1 VPKTRSEKSRKAV
14 LAALALGTFFVGWDS
29 LVTVPLLPAITR
41 ETGVSADLGA
51 LLVTA
56 YALAYLLSA
65 PLFGAI
71 SDRIGRRSM
80 ILAGMMVL
88 GIGTILTGFGN
99 SLTALLVF
107 RALTG
112 VGAGMVEPSV
122 YALIGDR
129 FSYGQ
134 RGRAVGLVT
143 GTLIASTLF
152 GVPLGGYLAELSSWR
167 FTFWLIGGLAILAIA
182 AVYAGLQDRPA
193 EQAAGETPDLPST
206 PGRFRAAIS
215 TPSVFFAL
223 LATFLWFGGLQGTF
237 ANIGFYYTPNFG
249 FGVAQNGLMLM
260 VAGLASV
267 AGSVVGGRLSD
278 AWGKR
283 TVVGASSVL
292 AATGVLVLTAIAS
305 HTLVVAVASHLL
317 WAAAFASGQAA
328 LTALISELNPK
339 ARGTVLALN
348 TSSMFAGSMVF
359 TGASAALLR
368 VGGFSLLGLLSAVAA
383 LLVLPLALYLVRE
396 RAAGEPAAGTGR
408 P

>member
-41 ETGVSADLGA
+41 ETGVSADLGV

-71 SDRIGRRSM
+71 SDRVGRRSM

-88 GIGTILTGFGN
+88 GIGTILTGFGS

-112 VGAGMVEPSV
+112 VGAGMVEPGV

-182 AVYAGLQDRPA
+182 AVYAGLPQDRPA

-215 TPSVFFAL
+215 TPSVSFAL

-237 ANIGFYYTPNFG
+237 ANIGLYYTLNFG

-278 AWGKR
+278 AFGKR
-283 TVVGASSVL
+283 AVVSASSVL
-292 AATGVLVLTAIAS
+292 AATCVLVLTSIAAQNLLAAITA
-305 HTLVVAVASHLL
+305 HVL

-368 VGGFSLLGLLSAVAA
+368 AGGFSLLGLLSAVAA
-383 LLVLPLALYLVRE
+383 LLVLPLALYLVK
-396 RAAGEPAAGTGR
+396 EPAAGTGC